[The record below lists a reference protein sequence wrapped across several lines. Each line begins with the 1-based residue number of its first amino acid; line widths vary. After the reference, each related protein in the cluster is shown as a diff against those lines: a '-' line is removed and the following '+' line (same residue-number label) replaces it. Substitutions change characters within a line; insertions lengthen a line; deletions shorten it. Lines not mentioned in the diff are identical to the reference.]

1 MTTVSPIQDFPIST
15 KSYNPSNLLI
25 RPKDIVPVVDENA
38 IRRSRV
44 KLEWTLPDTRAMLF
58 IPDDPAD
65 AVEPNIKKYS
75 ITVPEPKMVFK
86 AEKAFRTCPG
96 NCDPRFLKDG
106 SCNPC
111 VVVK

>member
-15 KSYNPSNLLI
+15 NSYQSNFPRSLKEKPVEENP
-25 RPKDIVPVVDENA
+25 

-44 KLEWTLPDTRAMLF
+44 RLEWTLPDTRAMLF
-58 IPDDPAD
+58 IPDDPAE

-75 ITVPEPKMVFK
+75 ITVPQAKMVFK
-86 AEKAFRTCPG
+86 AARTSGACPG
-96 NCDPRFLKDG
+96 NCDPRFTENG